1 MTTTMDL
8 SSKSMSEL
16 LIMYNNK
23 AESMDRPKVK
33 RFADRK
39 SAEKRVNQIVN
50 AIGNVASKSNG
61 TATAAAEPSIPLP
74 EPAKPMEII
83 KAKAAIKRVKAEGEL
98 VGKGSYR
105 DKLLAYLQA
114 DSRVGKPQPISKLME
129 AVYGQARK
137 DFKGPLMMVMKGL
150 KVVLEAN
157 KTGLEIRKSR
167 ENKENHFGLFKK
179 GN

>member
-1 MTTTMDL
+1 MTAMDL

-16 LIMYNNK
+16 LAMYNAK
-23 AESMDRPKVK
+23 ADLMDRPKVK

-50 AIGNVASKSNG
+50 AIGGVASKSNG
-61 TATAAAEPSIPLP
+61 AAATPSVPP
-74 EPAKPMEII
+74 PVPATPAQII

-105 DKLLAYLQA
+105 DKLLSYLQA
-114 DSRVGKPQPISKLME
+114 ESRIGKPHPISKLME
-129 AVYGQARK
+129 AVYGEARK

-150 KVVLEAN
+150 KVVLDAN